1 MKIRDSIALGTVAGL
16 LGNIPSLILNFIS
29 VQLGFSKTYS
39 FQISGGI
46 YLFRRFTMEPG
57 GILLGLLVWIFTS
70 AFLGVAIVYLLKLT
84 GRDYWWLKGILV
96 SNFLMFVGMYGVIY
110 SLGGSRVVP
119 WDIPT
124 NLSVLME
131 NTLFGITAAYLAIRL
146 DGTQTERN

>member
-16 LGNIPSLILNFIS
+16 LGNIPPLIFNLLSI
-29 VQLGFSKTYS
+29 QLGFSKTYF

-57 GILLGLLVWIFTS
+57 GILLGSLVWLFTG
-70 AFLGVAIVYLLKLT
+70 AFLGIVIVYLLRLT
-84 GRDYWWLKGILV
+84 GRDYWWLKGIII
-96 SNFLMFVGMYGVIY
+96 SNFLMFVVMYGVIY

-124 NLSVLME
+124 NLSVLAE
-131 NTLFGITAAYLAIRL
+131 NILFGITTAYLVIRL
-146 DGTQTERN
+146 DGTRAEKI